1 MKMIFIFTIILVGTY
16 MNTYIHQTN
25 QRLRVR
31 SDFIRQNPDAVK
43 ELIADL
49 KQIDAIGAIKHKR
62 YAGSVAISFDDNELD
77 CESLLEIL
85 DSHGWT
91 RASSSPTFIENAV
104 TKGTK
109 TFARGMAVMAL
120 KRLVGPSVSRVI
132 MSL

>member
-1 MKMIFIFTIILVGTY
+1 
-16 MNTYIHQTN
+16 MNTYIHKTN

-31 SDFIRQNPDAVK
+31 SDFIRQNPKAVK

-49 KQIDAIGAIKHKR
+49 QQIDAIGAIKHKR
-62 YAGSVAISFDDNELD
+62 YAGSVAISFDDKELD

-91 RASSSPTFIENAV
+91 RASSRPTFIENAV
-104 TKGTK
+104 TNGTK